1 MHIFLQTYTPAGSYF
16 TAVDLSEFAHELD
29 EAEKV
34 RMAEGGFTSDFY
46 KFVEV
51 SYDGEKQ
58 RPLLV

>member
-1 MHIFLQTYTPAGSYF
+1 MHILLHTYTPAGPYF

-51 SYDGEKQ
+51 SYGEKQ
-58 RPLLV
+58 RPQLV